1 MKRWMLGL
9 VAAATVLGVGTYAPV
24 NAQQPPA
31 GGQMQDPLGLSPEQK
46 TKMEAVQK
54 KFQPL
59 ALKLQAKYQPKM
71 QAIMKKYQAEGEKLA
86 KDKSPAAQAK
96 QKELFAKL
104 QKEMKPIQDAAMKEA
119 EPLQKS
125 AEAEMNKILNKDQQA
140 KLKALMAMQR
150 QGGAGAPGGAPKR

>member
-46 TKMEAVQK
+46 AKMEAVQK

-96 QKELFAKL
+96 QKELFAKM

-125 AEAEMNKILNKDQQA
+125 AEAEMNKILTKDQQA

-150 QGGAGAPGGAPKR
+150 QSDAGGPDGGRQ

>member
-54 KFQPL
+54 KFQPM

-86 KDKSPAAQAK
+86 VPACVV
-96 QKELFAKL
+96 
-104 QKEMKPIQDAAMKEA
+104 AATA
-119 EPLQKS
+119 DTQ
-125 AEAEMNKILNKDQQA
+125 
-140 KLKALMAMQR
+140 
-150 QGGAGAPGGAPKR
+150 

>member
-31 GGQMQDPLGLSPEQK
+31 GGQMQDPLGLSAAQK

-54 KFQPL
+54 KF
-59 ALKLQAKYQPKM
+59 
-71 QAIMKKYQAEGEKLA
+71 QAEGEKLA

-96 QKELFAKL
+96 QKELFAKM

-119 EPLQKS
+119 EPLQKA
-125 AEAEMNKILNKDQQA
+125 AEAEMNKILTKDQQA

-150 QGGAGAPGGAPKR
+150 QGGAGGPGGAPRQ